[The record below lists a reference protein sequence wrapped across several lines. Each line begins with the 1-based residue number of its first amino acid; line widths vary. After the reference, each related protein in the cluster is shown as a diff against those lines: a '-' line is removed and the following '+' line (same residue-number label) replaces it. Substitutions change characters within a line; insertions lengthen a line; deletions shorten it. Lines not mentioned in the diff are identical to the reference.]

1 MYSQYVEVSD
11 LLQQEKDETARLKQY
26 LDQILKVIGIF
37 HPLVESTNHTCQVC
51 LFAKLEKKVST

>member
-37 HPLVESTNHTCQVC
+37 HPLVESTCQVC
-51 LFAKLEKKVST
+51 LFAKLEKKVSM